1 MTWLPYLASSVPGVA
16 PWLAA
21 SNVSPLTSASG
32 DIVSYIVSYGPLG
45 IIALALAWVLYKGW
59 QVVSPAR
66 LAAIRDDARADLVA
80 ENKRLIDEKHAAE
93 QVRDEALRMAND
105 QIVPVLASFNATMS
119 ALLPVLQDLVARGE
133 TRATRS
139 RQGR

>member
-1 MTWLPYLASSVPGVA
+1 MTWLPYLASTVPGIA
-16 PWLAA
+16 PWLATGT
-21 SNVSPLTSASG
+21 VSPLSSAG
-32 DIVSYIVSYGPLG
+32 DDIVSYIVGYGPIGVFL
-45 IIALALAWVLYKGW
+45 LALAWLLYKGW
-59 QVVSPAR
+59 QVISPPR
-66 LAAIRDDARADLVA
+66 MAAVRDDARADLIA

-93 QVRDEALRMAND
+93 QARDEALRMAND

-133 TRATRS
+133 VRASRS